1 MARKSTRVTLTRA
14 LFILL
19 ITSLRTWLTRGSAW
33 LSSSVF
39 PAWVERAIVLVRVLM
54 ILGSSYGKSYG

>member
-1 MARKSTRVTLTRA
+1 MARKSTRITLTRA

-19 ITSLRTWLTRGSAW
+19 ITSLRTWLTRGSAG

-39 PAWVERAIVLVRVLM
+39 PVWVERAIVLVRVLM
-54 ILGSSYGKSYG
+54 ILGSSYGKS